1 MYAIRYSNGTTTELF
16 SDPRHEELAVID
28 PVVSLEANKTGSFRM
43 IVPSSHPL
51 FDVIQ
56 RRKTLFTIHRDG
68 EVQPIFQG
76 VCISDNV
83 DFYRQKTVIC
93 EGELTYFND
102 SVLRPHKYQNM
113 TPQSLL
119 SAYITEHNSQVEDR
133 KKFTL
138 GNVTLSGSIY
148 CFTNMNSTMQ
158 EIQEDLLD
166 DFGGYITIRYEDN
179 KKYVDY
185 TTGATEENVQP
196 IQLGVNLL
204 DYQSNIDS
212 KEIAT
217 RVVPL
222 GATLD
227 ESQQTIPEL
236 DTRLTIESVNGGKDY
251 LQASTAVVNQ
261 YGIITKVVEWN
272 DVTVASILKS
282 KGQAWL
288 NDNQFEDVTVTAK
301 AFDLGYIDSNIRK
314 MRLLDKVRIVS
325 AFHGMNRVF
334 ELTAMTLNLNE
345 PSRDEFTFG
354 ASAKY
359 SLVAGTNKTGSS
371 VKKVVDNNVTIQ
383 QVVNVVQEQTE
394 GKQDVLTPGDNVT
407 IVVEDEQ
414 TIISAD
420 LSHKQNKLESDGSIK
435 LTDLENGHTKIG
447 ARVFWNTTAYWDIQ
461 TLLESEPGAVYVYSD
476 HYTDENGTVPGIKIG
491 TGNAFVV
498 DLPFVDRVYANHI
511 MDTLVHITDSERQY
525 WNDKVTCYIDPL
537 NDKNLIFSKEEEP
550 NG

>member
-1 MYAIRYSNGTTTELF
+1 MYAIRYNNGTTTELF
-16 SDPRHEELAVID
+16 SDPRQEELAIID
-28 PVVSLEANKTGSFRM
+28 PVINLEANKTGTFQM
-43 IVPSSHPL
+43 IVPCSHPL
-51 FDVIQ
+51 YDVVE
-56 RRKTLFTIHRDG
+56 RRKTVFSIHRDG

-76 VCISDNV
+76 VCVSDSV
-83 DFYRQKTVIC
+83 DFYKQKTIVC

-133 KKFTL
+133 KKFVL
-138 GNVTLSGSIY
+138 GNVTLSGTIY
-148 CFTNMNSTMQ
+148 CFTNMNSTME

-166 DFGGYITIRYEDN
+166 DFGGYITIRYEN
-179 KKYVDY
+179 GKKYVDY
-185 TTGATEENVQP
+185 TTGASSENVQP

-217 RVVPL
+217 RVIPL

-236 DTRLTIESVNGGKDY
+236 DTRLTISSVNGGKDY

-261 YGIITKVVEWN
+261 YGIISKVVEWD
-272 DVTVASILKS
+272 DVTVPSILKT
-282 KGQAWL
+282 KGQEWL
-288 NDNQFEDVTVTAK
+288 SNNQFEDVSVTAK
-301 AFDLGYIDSNIRK
+301 AFDLGYIDEHIRK

-334 ELTAMTLNLNE
+334 ELTSMTLNLNE
-345 PSRDEFTFG
+345 PSKDTFTFG
-354 ASAKY
+354 ASGKY

-407 IVVEDEQ
+407 IEVHDAETVL
-414 TIISAD
+414 SVD
-420 LSHKQNKLESDGSIK
+420 LSNKQNKLETDGTIK
-435 LTDLENGHTKIG
+435 LTALENGHTQIG
-447 ARVFWNTTAYWDIQ
+447 ARTFWNTTAYWNTQ
-461 TLLESEPGAVYVYSD
+461 TSLESEPGAIYVYSD
-476 HYTDENGTVPGIKIG
+476 HYTDENGTVPGVKIG

-498 DLPFVDRVYANHI
+498 DLPFIDRVYANHI
-511 MDTLVHITDSERQY
+511 VDELIHITDEERQF